1 MEHGTR
7 RRAHRLSDAF
17 VFERNTVATTDGSG
31 AHMNAKTASCR
42 CGCRERIETFV
53 EEEVGRFVAGEDP
66 EPFVFIA
73 AYLRGLQAAVD
84 ILDGRVP
91 RWAPPQA

>member
-7 RRAHRLSDAF
+7 RCTHRLSDAF
-17 VFERNTVATTDGSG
+17 VFERNTVATTDGFD
-31 AHMNAKTASCR
+31 ARMNVETASCQ

-53 EEEVGRFVAGEDP
+53 NEEVGRFVAGEDP

-91 RWAPPQA
+91 RWQPPQA